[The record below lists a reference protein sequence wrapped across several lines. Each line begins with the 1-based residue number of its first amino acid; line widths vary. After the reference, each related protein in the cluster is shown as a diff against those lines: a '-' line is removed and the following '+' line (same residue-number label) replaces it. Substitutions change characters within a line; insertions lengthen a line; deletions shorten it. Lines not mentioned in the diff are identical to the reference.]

1 MPKSYARLDDKSIVQ
16 EIIHAYVDEH
26 GVEYPIDQM
35 FLPEF
40 VASLIDLTNA
50 NMKPSVGFWYEG
62 GVFQPPIKED
72 LQPTKEEIEKLR
84 LIAYADPVT
93 GIDRHFA
100 EVLSLQAEGFAASS
114 TEVKDAKARGL
125 ARKVEIQAL
134 YPYPVE

>member
-1 MPKSYARLDDKSIVQ
+1 MPKSYARLDDKGVVQ

-26 GVEYPIDQM
+26 GNEYPITQM

-40 VASLIDLTNA
+40 AASLIDLTNA

-72 LQPTKEEIEKLR
+72 IQPTKEEIEKLR
-84 LIAYADPVT
+84 LLAYADPVT

-114 TEVKDAKARGL
+114 TEVKDAKVRGL
-125 ARKVEIQAL
+125 ARKAEIQTL
-134 YPYPVE
+134 YPYPFE